1 MKTLL
6 AVLLFISLSVKLL
19 AAPTL
24 SASSIQPGYPATT
37 KPFLNIISGSG
48 KTSYIGC
55 TIDDPTDP
63 LALYGINFTVSNPT
77 AVISVTSSKTTV
89 VNVSGINISNTNGN
103 IVVTIK
109 PSEAGYTDIKLSA
122 KDASGTSGSY
132 TLKLAVSAASSNPKK
147 TIWPTYIADA
157 SGVAAV
163 DDDYMFVADD
173 ETNILRLYNRKMS
186 GKDLYQTDISSALGV
201 TEECDL
207 EGASTGIKYNKDK
220 RIYWI
225 GSLGNSKS
233 GNLKPDRNRIIATDI
248 IGTGAN
254 STLKIKSY
262 SDKIRPALI
271 SWGNNHSWNFTASAA
286 EGKIPKLLDGFNVE
300 GLTITHGG
308 DTGYIGLRAPCV
320 PVKGT
325 TPNTANRKY
334 AVLAPVTN
342 FEEILNVDSSSSK
355 TPQFGEAIL
364 FDFEGLGIR
373 SIEKVGTNQYIIIA
387 GLYTGGGIPAVY
399 LWDGKVPE
407 NPASNPVTVNSSFSK
422 LKKLNLNGLE
432 QLSQIAD
439 NGDAEG
445 HPEAVL
451 ADIVNDI
458 LNIHIV
464 CDNGTVDYYKD
475 GKEAKELSKDEF
487 KKFRYDNFEYD
498 LKDYSTICTNEIVRY
513 RLPDNNGSN
522 FQWQVNT
529 GTGYQNIEDHN
540 IYSGTHSSEL
550 VLNKPPTYTT
560 GYQYRCIYLENGNGK
575 ISEEFMLS
583 FKAYWIGSV
592 NNLWEVAGNWSCNV
606 VPDRYTDVYI
616 ERGNPVLNNH
626 TAIKSLNLK
635 NEANLKISANIRLDL
650 LQ

>member
-6 AVLLFISLSVKLL
+6 VALLSILLIVKSV

-24 SASSIQPGYPATT
+24 AASSIQPTYPLTS
-37 KPFLNIISGSG
+37 KPFLNIVSGSG
-48 KTSYIGC
+48 KTSYIGYS
-55 TIDDPTDP
+55 ISDPTDP
-63 LALYGINFTVSNPT
+63 LATQGIYFTVSNISAAIT
-77 AVISVTSSKTTV
+77 ATSSNATV
-89 VNVSGINISNTNGN
+89 VSPSNINIINTNGN
-103 IVVTIK
+103 VIVTVK
-109 PSEAGYTDIKLSA
+109 PGGVGYTDIKLSA
-122 KDASGTSGSY
+122 KDATGTSASY
-132 TLKLAVSAASSNPKK
+132 TLKLAASAASYNPPK
-147 TIWPTYIADA
+147 TIWPSYIADA
-157 SGVAAV
+157 SGIAPI
-163 DDDYMFVADD
+163 DEDYMFVADD

-186 GKDLYQTDISSALGV
+186 GKDLYQIDISSALGV

-207 EGASTGIKYNKDK
+207 EGASTSVKYNKDK

-233 GNLKPDRNRIIATDI
+233 GNLKPDRNKIIATEI

-254 STLKIKSY
+254 STLKVKSY

-271 SWGNNHSWNFTASAA
+271 NWGNNYSWNFTASSAV
-286 EGKIPKLLDGFNVE
+286 GKIPKLLDGFNVE

-342 FEEILNVDSSSSK
+342 FEEILNVDGSSPK

-407 NPASNPVTVNSSFSK
+407 NSATNPVTVNSSFSK

-451 ADIVNDI
+451 AEIVNDI

-498 LKDYSTICTNEIVRY
+498 LKDYSTICSNEIVRY
-513 RLPDNNGSN
+513 HLPDNNGSN

-529 GTGYQNIEDHN
+529 GTGYQNIEDDN
-540 IYSGTHSSEL
+540 IYTGTHSSEL
-550 VLNKPPTYTT
+550 VLTKPSTNTT

-575 ISEEFMLS
+575 ISEEFILS
-583 FKAYWIGSV
+583 FKTYWVGSV
-592 NNLWEVAGNWSCNV
+592 NNLWEVAGNWSCNI

-626 TAIKSLNLK
+626 TSIKSLNLK
-635 NEANLKISANIRLDL
+635 NDANLKISANIRLDL